1 MKILF
6 YSSNSNYFDFN
17 TFKIFSYPT
26 SKMDFEKLQNDFPQH
41 EFFVV
46 AELPAIFLIDLENNG
61 TVEKASNGKYFIF
74 NSEEKISVQDFSNK
88 IIEFNPDVAI
98 PISFWVNPFDWLSIK
113 DSMIADCLQTNGIKT
128 FCNSTLTSQIC
139 FDKNST
145 YQKMQELISNNKI
158 ENLKTPKSVYV
169 HHELF
174 WAERNRNE
182 LKENIYKEF
191 IFSQIRNLNY
201 PVIIKDNF
209 GVSSYG
215 MEVATSYNQVVSFLN
230 SKRNNSDRII
240 QEYIDGLH
248 FGTEIFS
255 TSVFHNSTEN
265 NFSEKKHFVLSPFI
279 FSTNKYGITSPKQS
293 VKLGP
298 IKNSKFKIDE
308 LKKSLQQ
315 LATEFDFCG
324 ITQVDLIFKNDSWY
338 LLEINPRLSGM
349 SKLYSVLIKKS
360 LPEIFVNLIENNFDF
375 NFENEKTF
383 LQETKNNCAINFKL
397 PILSE
402 KDFERVSKI
411 SNVKYLNQ
419 LHNLCAKQERE
430 KGFCQIILSSKKSF
444 TDLKFLF
451 EEFINEN
458 KNIIDEDLLQGA
470 FELFNFCTE

>member
-298 IKNSKFKIDE
+298 INDEKFYISK
-308 LKKSLQQ
+308 LKKSLVQ
-315 LATEFDFCG
+315 LASEFNFSG
-324 ITQVDLIFKNDSWY
+324 ITQVDLILKNDQWY
-338 LLEINPRLSGM
+338 LIEINPRVSGM
-349 SKLYSVLIKKS
+349 SKTYSVTLEKT
-360 LPEIFVNLIENNFDF
+360 LLEIFMELFFFDKNAENDFERIFEKNNF
-375 NFENEKTF
+375 
-383 LQETKNNCAINFKL
+383 AINFKIPL
-397 PILSE
+397 LEKNKFDELS
-402 KDFERVSKI
+402 KNP
-411 SNVKYLNQ
+411 NVKYLNQ
-419 LHNLCAKQERE
+419 MENLIAKQDRE
-430 KGFCQIILSSKKSF
+430 KGFSQVVLNSKNS
-444 TDLKFLF
+444 F
-451 EEFINEN
+451 EELKNIFYDFINNNE
-458 KNIIDEDLLQGA
+458 NIIDKDLLQGA
-470 FELFNFCTE
+470 FDLFKLI

>member
-6 YSSNSNYFDFN
+6 YSSNSNYFDYN
-17 TFKIFSYPT
+17 TFKIFSYPNC
-26 SKMDFEKLQNDFPQH
+26 KMDFEKLQNDFSLH

-46 AELPAIFLIDLENNG
+46 AELPAMFLIDIENNG
-61 TVEKASNGKYFIF
+61 TVEKSSNVKYFIF
-74 NSEEKISVQDFSNK
+74 NSEEKISVKDFSKK

-113 DSMIADCLQTNGIKT
+113 DSLIAECLQTNGLKT
-128 FCNSTLTSQIC
+128 FCNSSLTSQIC

-182 LKENIYKEF
+182 LKENVYKEF
-191 IFSQIRNLNY
+191 IFSQIENLNY
-201 PVIIKDNF
+201 PVIIKDTF

-255 TSVFHNSTEN
+255 TSDFSNSTEN
-265 NFSEKKHFVLSPFI
+265 NFSQKKHFVLSPFI

-298 IKNSKFKIDE
+298 INEEKFYISK
-308 LKKSLQQ
+308 LKKSLVQ
-315 LATEFDFCG
+315 LASEFNFSG
-324 ITQVDLIFKNDSWY
+324 ITQVDLILKNDQWY
-338 LLEINPRLSGM
+338 LIEINPRVSGM
-349 SKLYSVLIKKS
+349 SKTYSVTLEKT
-360 LPEIFVNLIENNFDF
+360 LLEIFMNLFFFDKSDKNNFEL
-375 NFENEKTF
+375 NFE
-383 LQETKNNCAINFKL
+383 KNNFAINFKIPL
-397 PILSE
+397 LEKNKFDELS
-402 KDFERVSKI
+402 KNP
-411 SNVKYLNQ
+411 NVKYLNQ
-419 LHNLCAKQERE
+419 MENLIAKQERE
-430 KGFCQIILSSKKSF
+430 KGFCQVVLNSKNS
-444 TDLKFLF
+444 F
-451 EEFINEN
+451 EELKNIFNDFINKNEN
-458 KNIIDEDLLQGA
+458 LIDKDLLQGA
-470 FELFNFCTE
+470 FDLFKLI

>member
-6 YSSNSNYFDFN
+6 YSSNSNYFDYN

-26 SKMDFEKLQNDFPQH
+26 CKMDFEKLQNDFPQH

-46 AELPAIFLIDLENNG
+46 AELPAMFLIDLENNG
-61 TVEKASNGKYFIF
+61 TVEKSKNVKYFIF
-74 NSEEKISVQDFSNK
+74 NPEEKICVEDFSKK
-88 IIEFNPDVAI
+88 IIEYNPDVAI

-158 ENLKTPKSVYV
+158 ENLKIPKSVYV

-182 LKENIYKEF
+182 LKENVYKEF
-191 IFSQIRNLNY
+191 IFSQIKNLNY
-201 PVIIKDNF
+201 PVIIKDTF

-215 MEVATSYNQVVSFLN
+215 MEVATNYNQVISFLN

-240 QEYIDGLH
+240 QEYIDGFN

-255 TSVFHNSTEN
+255 TSGFSNSTEN
-265 NFSEKKHFVLSPFI
+265 NFSEKNHFVLSPFI

-298 IKNSKFKIDE
+298 INDEKFFISK
-308 LKKSLQQ
+308 LKKSLLQ
-315 LATEFDFCG
+315 LATEFNFSG
-324 ITQVDLIFKNDSWY
+324 ITQVDLILKNDQWY
-338 LLEINPRLSGM
+338 LIEINPRVSGM
-349 SKLYSVLIKKS
+349 SKTYSVTLEKN
-360 LPEIFVNLIENNFDF
+360 LLEIFMNLFFFDKSDTNNFEL
-375 NFENEKTF
+375 NFE
-383 LQETKNNCAINFKL
+383 KNNFAINFKIPL
-397 PILSE
+397 LEKNKFDELS
-402 KDFERVSKI
+402 KNP
-411 SNVKYLNQ
+411 NVKYLNQ
-419 LHNLCAKQERE
+419 MENLIAKQERE
-430 KGFCQIILSSKKSF
+430 KGFCQVVLNSKNS
-444 TDLKFLF
+444 F
-451 EEFINEN
+451 EELKNIFNDFINKNE
-458 KNIIDEDLLQGA
+458 NIIDKDLLQGA
-470 FELFNFCTE
+470 FDLFKLI

>member
-265 NFSEKKHFVLSPFI
+265 NFSQKKHFVLSPFI

-298 IKNSKFKIDE
+298 INDEKFYISK
-308 LKKSLQQ
+308 LKKSLVQ
-315 LATEFDFCG
+315 LASEFNFSG
-324 ITQVDLIFKNDSWY
+324 ITQVDLILKNDQWY
-338 LLEINPRLSGM
+338 LIEINPRVSGM
-349 SKLYSVLIKKS
+349 SKTYSVTLEKT
-360 LPEIFVNLIENNFDF
+360 LLEIFMELFFFDKNAENDFERIFEKNNF
-375 NFENEKTF
+375 
-383 LQETKNNCAINFKL
+383 AINFKIPL
-397 PILSE
+397 LEKNKFDELS
-402 KDFERVSKI
+402 KNP
-411 SNVKYLNQ
+411 NVKYLNQ
-419 LHNLCAKQERE
+419 MENLIAKQDRE
-430 KGFCQIILSSKKSF
+430 KGFCQVVLNSKNS
-444 TDLKFLF
+444 F
-451 EEFINEN
+451 EELKNIFNDFIDKNE
-458 KNIIDEDLLQGA
+458 NIIDKDLLQGA
-470 FELFNFCTE
+470 FDLFKLI

>member
-113 DSMIADCLQTNGIKT
+113 DSMIADCLKTNGIKT

-182 LKENIYKEF
+182 LKENVYKEF

-298 IKNSKFKIDE
+298 INDEKFYISK
-308 LKKSLQQ
+308 LKKSLVQ
-315 LATEFDFCG
+315 LASEFNFSG
-324 ITQVDLIFKNDSWY
+324 ITQVDLILKNDQWY
-338 LLEINPRLSGM
+338 LIEINPRVSGM
-349 SKLYSVLIKKS
+349 SKTYSVTLEKT
-360 LPEIFVNLIENNFDF
+360 LLEIFMELFFFDKNAENDFERIFEKNNF
-375 NFENEKTF
+375 
-383 LQETKNNCAINFKL
+383 AINFKIPL
-397 PILSE
+397 LEKNKFDELS
-402 KDFERVSKI
+402 KNP
-411 SNVKYLNQ
+411 NVKYLNQ
-419 LHNLCAKQERE
+419 MENLIAKQDRE
-430 KGFCQIILSSKKSF
+430 KGFSQVVLNSKNS
-444 TDLKFLF
+444 F
-451 EEFINEN
+451 EELKNIFYDFINNNE
-458 KNIIDEDLLQGA
+458 NIIDKDLLQGA
-470 FELFNFCTE
+470 FDLFKLI

>member
-6 YSSNSNYFDFN
+6 YSTNSNHFDCN
-17 TFKIFSYPT
+17 TFKISSYPT
-26 SKMDFEKLQNDFPQH
+26 CKDEFEKLVLDFPHH

-46 AELPAIFLIDLENNG
+46 TQFPGMFLIDYF
-61 TVEKASNGKYFIF
+61 EKGKFLKSEKVNYYVL
-74 NSEEKISVQDFSNK
+74 NSEEEIDAKSFAK
-88 IIEFNPDVAI
+88 IILNFNPDVAVAF
-98 PISFWVNPFDWLSIK
+98 SFWLNPFDWLSLK
-113 DSMIADCLQTNGIKT
+113 DSMVAEILNSNGIKT
-128 FCNSTLTSQIC
+128 FCHSTKTCSIC
-139 FDKNST
+139 FDKNFT
-145 YQKMQELISNNKI
+145 NQKLNELISNKKI
-158 ENLKTPKSVYV
+158 EKLKIPKSVYV

-174 WAERNRNE
+174 FSERNKNE
-182 LKENIYKEF
+182 IKENVYKEF
-191 IFSQIRNLNY
+191 IFSEIQKLNF
-201 PVIIKDNF
+201 PVIIKDTC

-215 MEVATSYNQVVSFLN
+215 MEVATTYNQVISFLN

-240 QEYIDGLH
+240 QEYIDGFH
-248 FGTEIFS
+248 FGTEIYS
-255 TSVFHNSTEN
+255 CYKKN
-265 NFSEKKHFVLSPFI
+265 NLEKNHFVFSPFI

-308 LKKSLQQ
+308 LKKSLVQ
-315 LATEFDFCG
+315 LASEFDFCG

-349 SKLYSVLIKKS
+349 SKLYSVLIEKS
-360 LPEIFVNLIENNFDF
+360 LPQIFVNLIENNFDF

-383 LQETKNNCAINFKL
+383 LQETNNNCAINFKL

-419 LHNLCAKQERE
+419 LHNLCAKQEIE

-458 KNIIDEDLLQGA
+458 KNIIDEDLLQDA

>member
-1 MKILF
+1 MKFLF
-6 YSSNSNYFDFN
+6 YSSNSNYFDYN
-17 TFKIFSYPT
+17 TFKIYSYPT
-26 SKMDFEKLQNDFPQH
+26 CKMDFEKLQNDFPQH

-46 AELPAIFLIDLENNG
+46 AELPAMFLIDLENNG
-61 TVEKASNGKYFIF
+61 TVEKSKNVKYFIY
-74 NSEEKISVQDFSNK
+74 NSEEKICVEDFSKK
-88 IIEFNPDVAI
+88 IIEYNPDVAI

-158 ENLKTPKSVYV
+158 ENLKIPKSVYV

-182 LKENIYKEF
+182 LKENVYKEF
-191 IFSQIRNLNY
+191 IFSQIKNLNY
-201 PVIIKDNF
+201 PVIIKDTF

-215 MEVATSYNQVVSFLN
+215 MEVATNYNQVISFLN

-255 TSVFHNSTEN
+255 TSGFSNSTEN

-298 IKNSKFKIDE
+298 INDEKFFISK
-308 LKKSLQQ
+308 LKKSLIQ
-315 LATEFDFCG
+315 LATEFNFSG
-324 ITQVDLIFKNDSWY
+324 ITQVDLILKNDQWY
-338 LLEINPRLSGM
+338 LIEINPRVSGM
-349 SKLYSVLIKKS
+349 SKTYSVTLEKS
-360 LPEIFVNLIENNFDF
+360 LLEIFMELFFFDKNAENDFERIFEKNNF
-375 NFENEKTF
+375 
-383 LQETKNNCAINFKL
+383 AINFKIPL
-397 PILSE
+397 LEKNKFDELS
-402 KDFERVSKI
+402 KNQ
-411 SNVKYLNQ
+411 NVKYLNQ
-419 LHNLCAKQERE
+419 MENLIAKQDRE
-430 KGFCQIILSSKKSF
+430 KGFCQVVLNSKNS
-444 TDLKFLF
+444 F
-451 EEFINEN
+451 EELKNIFNDFINKNEN
-458 KNIIDEDLLQGA
+458 LIDKDLLQGA
-470 FELFNFCTE
+470 FDLFKLI

>member
-46 AELPAIFLIDLENNG
+46 AELPAMFLIDLENNG
-61 TVEKASNGKYFIF
+61 TVEKSKNVKYFIY
-74 NSEEKISVQDFSNK
+74 NSEEKICVEDFSKK
-88 IIEFNPDVAI
+88 IIEYNPDVAI

-191 IFSQIRNLNY
+191 IFSQIKNLNY

-255 TSVFHNSTEN
+255 TSGFSNSTEN
-265 NFSEKKHFVLSPFI
+265 NFSEKNHFVLSPFI

-298 IKNSKFKIDE
+298 INDEKFFISK
-308 LKKSLQQ
+308 LKKSLLQ
-315 LATEFDFCG
+315 LATEFNFSG
-324 ITQVDLIFKNDSWY
+324 ITQVDLILKNDQWY
-338 LLEINPRLSGM
+338 LIEINPRVSGM
-349 SKLYSVLIKKS
+349 SKTYSVTLEKT
-360 LPEIFVNLIENNFDF
+360 LLEIFMELFFFDKNAENDFERIFEKNNF
-375 NFENEKTF
+375 
-383 LQETKNNCAINFKL
+383 AINFKIPL
-397 PILSE
+397 LEKNQFDELS
-402 KDFERVSKI
+402 KNP
-411 SNVKYLNQ
+411 NVKYLNQ
-419 LHNLCAKQERE
+419 MENLIAKQERE
-430 KGFCQIILSSKKSF
+430 KGFCQVVLNSNNS
-444 TDLKFLF
+444 F
-451 EEFINEN
+451 EELKNIFNDFINKNE
-458 KNIIDEDLLQGA
+458 NIIDKDLLQGA
-470 FELFNFCTE
+470 FDLFKLI

>member
-6 YSSNSNYFDFN
+6 YSSNSNYFDYN

-26 SKMDFEKLQNDFPQH
+26 CKMDFEKLQNDFPQH

-46 AELPAIFLIDLENNG
+46 AELPAMFLIDIENNG
-61 TVEKASNGKYFIF
+61 TVEKYSNVKYIIF
-74 NSEEKISVQDFSNK
+74 NSEEKISVKDFSKK

-113 DSMIADCLQTNGIKT
+113 DSLIAECLQTNGIKT
-128 FCNSTLTSQIC
+128 FCNSSLTSQIC

-182 LKENIYKEF
+182 LKENVYKEF
-191 IFSQIRNLNY
+191 IFSQIENLNY
-201 PVIIKDNF
+201 PVIIKDTF

-255 TSVFHNSTEN
+255 TSDFSNSTEN
-265 NFSEKKHFVLSPFI
+265 NFSQKKHFVLSPFI

-298 IKNSKFKIDE
+298 INDEKFYISK
-308 LKKSLQQ
+308 LKKSLLQ
-315 LATEFDFCG
+315 LASEFNFSG
-324 ITQVDLIFKNDSWY
+324 ITQVDLILKNDQWY
-338 LLEINPRLSGM
+338 LIEINPRVSGM
-349 SKLYSVLIKKS
+349 SKTYSVTLEKT
-360 LPEIFVNLIENNFDF
+360 LLEIFMNLFFFDKSDKNNFEL
-375 NFENEKTF
+375 NFE
-383 LQETKNNCAINFKL
+383 KNNFAINFKIPL
-397 PILSE
+397 LEKNKFDELS
-402 KDFERVSKI
+402 KNP
-411 SNVKYLNQ
+411 NVKYLNQ
-419 LHNLCAKQERE
+419 MENLIAKQERE
-430 KGFCQIILSSKKSF
+430 KGFCQVVLNSKNS
-444 TDLKFLF
+444 F
-451 EEFINEN
+451 EELKNIFNDFINKNE
-458 KNIIDEDLLQGA
+458 NIIDKDLLQGA
-470 FELFNFCTE
+470 FDLFKLI

>member
-6 YSSNSNYFDFN
+6 YSSNSNYFDYN

-26 SKMDFEKLQNDFPQH
+26 CKMDFEKLQNDFSQH

-46 AELPAIFLIDLENNG
+46 AELPAMFLIDIENNG
-61 TVEKASNGKYFIF
+61 TVEKSSNVKYFIF
-74 NSEEKISVQDFSNK
+74 NSEEKISVKDFSKK

-113 DSMIADCLQTNGIKT
+113 DSLIAECLQTNGIKT
-128 FCNSTLTSQIC
+128 FCNSSLTSQIC
-139 FDKNST
+139 IDKNST

-158 ENLKTPKSVYV
+158 EKLKTPKSVYV

-182 LKENIYKEF
+182 LKENVYKEF
-191 IFSQIRNLNY
+191 IFSQIENLNY
-201 PVIIKDNF
+201 PVIIKDTF

-255 TSVFHNSTEN
+255 TSDFSNSTEN

-298 IKNSKFKIDE
+298 INEEKFYISK
-308 LKKSLQQ
+308 LKKSLVQ
-315 LATEFDFCG
+315 LASEFNFSG
-324 ITQVDLIFKNDSWY
+324 ITQVDLILKNDQWY
-338 LLEINPRLSGM
+338 LIEINPRVSGM
-349 SKLYSVLIKKS
+349 SKTYSVTLEKT
-360 LPEIFVNLIENNFDF
+360 LLEIFMNLFFFDKSDKNNFEL
-375 NFENEKTF
+375 NFE
-383 LQETKNNCAINFKL
+383 KNNFAINFKIPL
-397 PILSE
+397 LEKNKFDELS
-402 KDFERVSKI
+402 KNP
-411 SNVKYLNQ
+411 NVKYLNQ
-419 LHNLCAKQERE
+419 MENLIAKQERE
-430 KGFCQIILSSKKSF
+430 KGFCQVVLNSKNS
-444 TDLKFLF
+444 F
-451 EEFINEN
+451 EELKNIFNDFINKNE
-458 KNIIDEDLLQGA
+458 NIIDKDLLQGA
-470 FELFNFCTE
+470 FDLFKLI

>member
-6 YSSNSNYFDFN
+6 YSSNSNYFDYN

-26 SKMDFEKLQNDFPQH
+26 CKMDFEKLQNDFPRH

-46 AELPAIFLIDLENNG
+46 AELPAMFLIDIENNG
-61 TVEKASNGKYFIF
+61 TVEKSSNVKYFIF
-74 NSEEKISVQDFSNK
+74 NSEEKISVKDFSKK

-98 PISFWVNPFDWLSIK
+98 PISFWVKPFDWLSIE
-113 DSMIADCLQTNGIKT
+113 DSLIAECLQTNGIKT
-128 FCNSTLTSQIC
+128 FCNSSLTSQIC

-182 LKENIYKEF
+182 LKENVYKEF
-191 IFSQIRNLNY
+191 IFSQIENLNY
-201 PVIIKDNF
+201 PVIIKDTF

-255 TSVFHNSTEN
+255 TSDFSNSTEN
-265 NFSEKKHFVLSPFI
+265 NFSQKKHFVLSPFI

-298 IKNSKFKIDE
+298 INDEKFFISK
-308 LKKSLQQ
+308 LKKSLVQ
-315 LATEFDFCG
+315 LASEFNFSG
-324 ITQVDLIFKNDSWY
+324 ITQVDLILKNDQWY
-338 LLEINPRLSGM
+338 LIEINPRVSGM
-349 SKLYSVLIKKS
+349 SKTYSVTLEKT
-360 LPEIFVNLIENNFDF
+360 LLEIFMNLFFFDKSDKNNFEL
-375 NFENEKTF
+375 NFE
-383 LQETKNNCAINFKL
+383 KNNFAINYKIPLLEKNKFDE
-397 PILSE
+397 LS
-402 KDFERVSKI
+402 KNP
-411 SNVKYLNQ
+411 NVKYLNQ
-419 LHNLCAKQERE
+419 MENLIAKQERE
-430 KGFCQIILSSKKSF
+430 KGFCQVVLNSKNS
-444 TDLKFLF
+444 F
-451 EEFINEN
+451 EELKTIFNDFINKNE
-458 KNIIDEDLLQGA
+458 NIIDKDLLQGA
-470 FELFNFCTE
+470 FDLFKLI

>member
-6 YSSNSNYFDFN
+6 YSSNSNYFDYN

-158 ENLKTPKSVYV
+158 ENLKIPKSVYV

-182 LKENIYKEF
+182 LKENVYKEF
-191 IFSQIRNLNY
+191 IFSQIKNLNY
-201 PVIIKDNF
+201 PVIIKDTF

-215 MEVATSYNQVVSFLN
+215 MEVATSYNQVISFLN

-240 QEYIDGLH
+240 QEYIDGIH

-255 TSVFHNSTEN
+255 TSDFSNLTEN

-298 IKNSKFKIDE
+298 INDEKFFITKLKNS
-308 LKKSLQQ
+308 LLQ
-315 LATEFDFCG
+315 LATEFNFSG
-324 ITQVDLIFKNDSWY
+324 ITQVDLILKNDQWY
-338 LLEINPRLSGM
+338 LIEINPRVSGM
-349 SKLYSVLIKKS
+349 SKTYSVTLEKT
-360 LPEIFVNLIENNFDF
+360 LLEIFMELFFFDKNAENDFERIFEKNNF
-375 NFENEKTF
+375 
-383 LQETKNNCAINFKL
+383 AINFKIPL
-397 PILSE
+397 LQKNKFDELS
-402 KDFERVSKI
+402 KNP
-411 SNVKYLNQ
+411 NVKYLNQ
-419 LHNLCAKQERE
+419 MENLIAKQDRE
-430 KGFCQIILSSKKSF
+430 KGFCQVVLNSKNS
-444 TDLKFLF
+444 F
-451 EEFINEN
+451 EELKNIFYDFINNNE
-458 KNIIDEDLLQGA
+458 NIIDKDLLQGA
-470 FELFNFCTE
+470 FDLFKLI

>member
-6 YSSNSNYFDFN
+6 YSSNSNYFDYN

-26 SKMDFEKLQNDFPQH
+26 CKMDFEKLQNDFPQH

-46 AELPAIFLIDLENNG
+46 SELPAMFLIDIENNG
-61 TVEKASNGKYFIF
+61 TVEKSSNVKYFIF
-74 NSEEKISVQDFSNK
+74 NSEEKISVKDFSKK

-113 DSMIADCLQTNGIKT
+113 DSLIAECLQTNGIKT
-128 FCNSTLTSQIC
+128 FCNSSLTSQIC

-182 LKENIYKEF
+182 LKENVYKEF
-191 IFSQIRNLNY
+191 IFSQIENLNY
-201 PVIIKDNF
+201 PVIIKDTF

-255 TSVFHNSTEN
+255 TSGFSNSTEN
-265 NFSEKKHFVLSPFI
+265 NFSEKNHFVLSPFI

-298 IKNSKFKIDE
+298 INDEKFFISK
-308 LKKSLQQ
+308 LKKSLLQ
-315 LATEFDFCG
+315 LATEFNFSG
-324 ITQVDLIFKNDSWY
+324 ITQVDLILKNDQWY
-338 LLEINPRLSGM
+338 LIEINPRVSGM
-349 SKLYSVLIKKS
+349 SKTYSVTLEKN
-360 LPEIFVNLIENNFDF
+360 LLEIFMELFFFDKSDKNIFEQIFEKNNF
-375 NFENEKTF
+375 
-383 LQETKNNCAINFKL
+383 AINFK
-397 PILSE
+397 ILLLE
-402 KDFERVSKI
+402 KNQFDELSKNP
-411 SNVKYLNQ
+411 NVKYLNQ
-419 LHNLCAKQERE
+419 MENLIAKQDRE
-430 KGFCQIILSSKKSF
+430 KGFCQVVLNSKNS
-444 TDLKFLF
+444 F
-451 EEFINEN
+451 EELKNIFNDFINKNE
-458 KNIIDEDLLQGA
+458 NIIDKDLLQGA
-470 FELFNFCTE
+470 FDLFKLI

>member
-6 YSSNSNYFDFN
+6 YSSNSNYFDYN

-26 SKMDFEKLQNDFPQH
+26 CKMDFEKLQNDFPQH

-46 AELPAIFLIDLENNG
+46 AELPAMFLIDIENNG
-61 TVEKASNGKYFIF
+61 TVEKASNVKYFIF
-74 NSEEKISVQDFSNK
+74 NSEEKISVKDFSKK

-113 DSMIADCLQTNGIKT
+113 DSLIAECLQTNEIKT

-182 LKENIYKEF
+182 LKENVYKEF
-191 IFSQIRNLNY
+191 IFSQIENLNY
-201 PVIIKDNF
+201 PVIIKDTF

-255 TSVFHNSTEN
+255 TSDFSNSTEN
-265 NFSEKKHFVLSPFI
+265 NFSQKKHFVLSPFI

-298 IKNSKFKIDE
+298 INDEKFYISK
-308 LKKSLQQ
+308 LKKSLVQ
-315 LATEFDFCG
+315 LASEFNFSG
-324 ITQVDLIFKNDSWY
+324 ITQVDLILKNDQWY
-338 LLEINPRLSGM
+338 LIEINPRVSGM
-349 SKLYSVLIKKS
+349 SKTYSVTLEKN
-360 LPEIFVNLIENNFDF
+360 LLEIFIELFLFDKSDKNIFEQIFEKNNF
-375 NFENEKTF
+375 
-383 LQETKNNCAINFKL
+383 AINFKIPL
-397 PILSE
+397 LEKNQFDELS
-402 KDFERVSKI
+402 KNP
-411 SNVKYLNQ
+411 NVKYLNQ
-419 LHNLCAKQERE
+419 MENLIAKQERE
-430 KGFCQIILSSKKSF
+430 KGFCQVVLNSKNS
-444 TDLKFLF
+444 F
-451 EEFINEN
+451 EELKTIFNDFINKNE
-458 KNIIDEDLLQGA
+458 NIIDKDLLQGA
-470 FELFNFCTE
+470 FDLFKLI